1 MIRVLLVDDE
11 PLVLS
16 LMKKVVDW
24 KKYEMEVVGTAY
36 DGASAI
42 DFIKRNP
49 VEIVFTDIKMPHMD
63 GVELIKR
70 VKEYLPNV
78 LFVVISSYSDFS
90 LVKESFQN
98 GATDYILKI
107 DIDNPSVIEPL
118 MEKLYQK
125 YRSQQLDLQGA
136 DAVFLKLPISHT
148 EREYYFFRLMEV
160 RFSGSPQ
167 ILQITEELFSLQKD
181 IGSFCCALSNGRL
194 LFLAYGNAKE
204 NVVENSRFLT
214 QKILESPGSA
224 SYWVGC
230 SAVMKSLQPDE
241 ILKQAETAAGYRFYY
256 PDERCFEYQ
265 EQGQDPYQ
273 KILDE
278 ISVCLENPA
287 YMIRLAELMQMAHR
301 LFDEAARLLVP
312 PESLKE
318 DAAQLYRRMYQA
330 VCGKPCKNTGNL
342 REAPDI
348 IAMGAEFDQLVNQQ
362 IILEN
367 QPACHVGDMIEAY
380 VESHY
385 FEPELSISKAAEQL
399 GISKQ
404 AIRAYLSDEKNM
416 YFKQYLNTVRIQHA
430 KELLSHTFLHVN
442 EVAERVGYLYVE
454 HFSRMFTKIV
464 GKSPI
469 QYAKSSKSH
478 WE

>member
-214 QKILESPGSA
+214 QKFWKVQVRPAIGS
-224 SYWVGC
+224 
-230 SAVMKSLQPDE
+230 
-241 ILKQAETAAGYRFYY
+241 
-256 PDERCFEYQ
+256 
-265 EQGQDPYQ
+265 
-273 KILDE
+273 
-278 ISVCLENPA
+278 
-287 YMIRLAELMQMAHR
+287 
-301 LFDEAARLLVP
+301 
-312 PESLKE
+312 
-318 DAAQLYRRMYQA
+318 DAAQL
-330 VCGKPCKNTGNL
+330 
-342 REAPDI
+342 
-348 IAMGAEFDQLVNQQ
+348 
-362 IILEN
+362 
-367 QPACHVGDMIEAY
+367 
-380 VESHY
+380 
-385 FEPELSISKAAEQL
+385 
-399 GISKQ
+399 
-404 AIRAYLSDEKNM
+404 
-416 YFKQYLNTVRIQHA
+416 
-430 KELLSHTFLHVN
+430 
-442 EVAERVGYLYVE
+442 
-454 HFSRMFTKIV
+454 
-464 GKSPI
+464 
-469 QYAKSSKSH
+469 
-478 WE
+478 

>member
-136 DAVFLKLPISHT
+136 DTVFLKLPISHT

-167 ILQITEELFSLQKD
+167 I
-181 IGSFCCALSNGRL
+181 CRL
-194 LFLAYGNAKE
+194 RKNFFPSK
-204 NVVENSRFLT
+204 R
-214 QKILESPGSA
+214 I
-224 SYWVGC
+224 
-230 SAVMKSLQPDE
+230 SAVFAAPYPTGDSYSWH
-241 ILKQAETAAGYRFYY
+241 TA
-256 PDERCFEYQ
+256 
-265 EQGQDPYQ
+265 
-273 KILDE
+273 
-278 ISVCLENPA
+278 
-287 YMIRLAELMQMAHR
+287 MQR
-301 LFDEAARLLVP
+301 
-312 PESLKE
+312 K
-318 DAAQLYRRMYQA
+318 
-330 VCGKPCKNTGNL
+330 T
-342 REAPDI
+342 
-348 IAMGAEFDQLVNQQ
+348 
-362 IILEN
+362 
-367 QPACHVGDMIEAY
+367 
-380 VESHY
+380 
-385 FEPELSISKAAEQL
+385 
-399 GISKQ
+399 
-404 AIRAYLSDEKNM
+404 
-416 YFKQYLNTVRIQHA
+416 
-430 KELLSHTFLHVN
+430 
-442 EVAERVGYLYVE
+442 
-454 HFSRMFTKIV
+454 
-464 GKSPI
+464 
-469 QYAKSSKSH
+469 
-478 WE
+478 W